1 MHSLENYLNVL
12 YRGDHSPNRKINEH
26 ECFRLLW
33 IKVILRASYDWV
45 LYRNSKNHIY
55 KKIADDAFRWLFD
68 PPKEKRRVIL
78 GNSVRVVLIQEFN
91 ALENICDAIDLDIDS
106 VRRFAKQLTRDDIK
120 KMEFLERNSHKKT
133 GITED

>member
-68 PPKEKRRVIL
+68 PPKEKRRVVL

-120 KMEFLERNSHKKT
+120 KMEFLERNSHKR
-133 GITED
+133 ISLDD